1 MMWLVVWGLGV
12 ALNVVPA
19 FMPPTW
25 VMLAYFHL
33 YHGLPVVPLAVV
45 GALGASTGR
54 AILALGSR
62 AFGARFLPAAWSG
75 NIVALVETLQSQ
87 PTLAVSSLALFAL
100 GPVPSNQ
107 LFIAAGL
114 ARAPLPPILLV
125 FGIAR
130 CISYVL
136 WVSAAQLADQSLRE
150 ALGSRVG
157 GWGMIAIQ
165 LAGFA
170 VIIVAMQI
178 DWRRLLQK
186 WRLP

>member
-1 MMWLVVWGLGV
+1 MTWFVVWGLGV
-12 ALNVVPA
+12 ALNVAPA

-33 YHGLPVVPLAVV
+33 NHGLPVLPLAVV
-45 GALGASTGR
+45 GALGATTGR

-62 AFGARFLPAAWSG
+62 AIGERYLPAAWRA
-75 NIVALVETLQSQ
+75 NITALVETLESQ
-87 PTLAVSSLALFAL
+87 PRLAVSSLALFAL

-114 ARAPLPPILLV
+114 ARVPLFPILLV

-130 CISYVL
+130 CLSYVL
-136 WVSAAQLADQSLRE
+136 WVSAANLADQTLRDVLE
-150 ALGSRVG
+150 PQIS
-157 GWGMIAIQ
+157 GWGVIAIQ

-170 VIIVAMQI
+170 IIILAMQI
-178 DWRRLLQK
+178 DWRRILQK
-186 WRLP
+186 WRSA

>member
-1 MMWLVVWGLGV
+1 MTWLVVWAIAV

-25 VMLAYFHL
+25 VMLAYFHF
-33 YHGLPVVPLAVV
+33 YHDLPVFPLAVV

-62 AFGARFLPAAWSG
+62 TFGDRFLPTRWRA
-75 NIVALVETLQSQ
+75 NIVGLVETLRSQ

-114 ARAPLPPILLV
+114 ARAPLLPLLVV

-136 WVSAAQLADQSLRE
+136 WVSAANLADQSLRE
-150 ALGSRVG
+150 VLGSRVG
-157 GWGMIAIQ
+157 GWGVIAIQ
-165 LAGFA
+165 LVGFA
-170 VIIVAMQI
+170 IIVMAMQI
-178 DWRRLLQK
+178 DWRRVLKK
-186 WRLP
+186 WRST